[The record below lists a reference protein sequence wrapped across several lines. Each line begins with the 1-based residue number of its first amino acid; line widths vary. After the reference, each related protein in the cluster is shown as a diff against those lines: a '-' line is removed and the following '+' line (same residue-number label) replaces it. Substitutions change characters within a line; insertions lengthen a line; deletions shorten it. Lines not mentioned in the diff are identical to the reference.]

1 MSLIATKIPSVLFS
15 WRGNLGVTEASDL
28 NRIGFLGRIWDDA
41 CDQGFAVVSGKTGKL
56 VIFYLDYTDWGF
68 GRNQDVEQDEI
79 AGWHFKSTCGRYT
92 ILIIND

>member
-15 WRGNLGVTEASDL
+15 WHGNRGVTEASDL
-28 NRIGFLGRIWDDA
+28 NRIKFLSRIWDDA
-41 CDQGFAVVSGKTGKL
+41 CDVGFAVVSAKTGKL
-56 VIFYLDYTDWGF
+56 VVFYLDYTDWGF

-79 AGWHFKSTCGRYT
+79 AGWNFKSICGRYT